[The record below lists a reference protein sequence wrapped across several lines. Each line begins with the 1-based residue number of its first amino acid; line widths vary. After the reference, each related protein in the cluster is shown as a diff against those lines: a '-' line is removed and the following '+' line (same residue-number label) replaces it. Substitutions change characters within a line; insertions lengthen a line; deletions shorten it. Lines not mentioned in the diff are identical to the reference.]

1 MNVGFYPP
9 QMNTTFKKGPEA
21 GHLVVVDEGG
31 QVRENL
37 LVHISQP
44 TIPSYRPGCGATT
57 TMVNLAWVTP
67 DAGALAQSKR
77 KAEIH
82 HEKNT

>member
-1 MNVGFYPP
+1 MLNFSHLKI
-9 QMNTTFKKGPEA
+9 NTLSNKGPEA

-37 LVHISQP
+37 LVQISQP

-57 TMVNLAWVTP
+57 TMVNLALVTP
-67 DAGALAQSKR
+67 DAGALAL
-77 KAEIH
+77 AL
-82 HEKNT
+82 EKHC

>member
-1 MNVGFYPP
+1 MLNFSHLKI
-9 QMNTTFKKGPEA
+9 NTLSNKGPEA

-37 LVHISQP
+37 LVQISQP
-44 TIPSYRPGCGATT
+44 IPSYRPGCGATT